1 MHRKILSMILTFHS
15 DFTFMG
21 KVYIYYNCSY
31 EDIRRI
37 EERFGFP
44 HCVTVNGETCK
55 PVEVK
60 PEDWPLLQ
68 ETEKRGFI
76 QIRRK

>member
-1 MHRKILSMILTFHS
+1 MEI
-15 DFTFMG
+15 
-21 KVYIYYNCSY
+21 YIYYTCDF

-44 HCVTVNGETCK
+44 HCVTLNGETCK

-60 PEDWPLLQ
+60 PEDWALLE
-68 ETEKRGFI
+68 ETERRGYI
-76 QIRRK
+76 QIRRKPSNNKRL

>member
-1 MHRKILSMILTFHS
+1 MY
-15 DFTFMG
+15 MG

-37 EERFGFP
+37 EECFGFP